1 MMPLLSKVKDI
12 FKGSASNKKKKVF
25 HNVKIE
31 SPEEYWDII
40 GELGDG
46 AYGKVYKAQHKEH
59 HTLAALKQV
68 KLEAEEDLETFM
80 IEIDILSE
88 CKHENIVQLLEAY
101 HFDGYLWMYLEYCDG
116 GAVDSIMADLD
127 RPLTEPQIAYLCQN
141 LCHALKYVHD
151 NKVIH
156 RDLKAGNVLLM
167 MDGGVKLADFGVS
180 AKNKN
185 TLDKRGTFIG
195 TPYWLAPEVI
205 LCETFIDA
213 KYDYKADIW
222 SLGISL
228 IEFAQMDP
236 PNHEVSPV
244 RVMLKIQKSDP
255 PKLDYPT
262 KYSREFNDFV
272 AKCLV
277 KDPNQRPSAED
288 LLKHPFLDKVLDA
301 KPIIDLLLEYK
312 AEVVE
317 EEVVEDLEEQRIS
330 TQSLDSEEQSVNS
343 HDDTESI
350 ASCNIVGDKISHVE
364 SEEMVV
370 SPRRNIKEVPTA
382 VSGERRLSKGPA
394 PSPPISQAS
403 TPSTPTAPSQP
414 SSTASTPSKKGPAPA
429 VPSTTTTTT
438 PAPTPTPTVTTP
450 TKVPSPISSTP
461 AGKGPAPKP
470 MAVAESPIA
479 SHPVTKVKPDTD
491 VPHVEKPKDIPDVCT
506 IKEPSITIETQ
517 KKENVMSDEKK
528 VEEGKS
534 KVSPESEN
542 LVVEKSADI
551 KPVTIETPKEKS
563 IEIVNTEIKTHDKVE
578 KMEIDKTDHVKD
590 KEGKEE
596 IKTAV
601 SVQDEPDT
609 SSISISKLP
618 VEPMDVVITSEE
630 STPAV
635 KDREE
640 TTKEE
645 PVSTSPKPQPIPSII
660 TTEETPS
667 TPVSSPVTTPPPAD
681 SRRPIAEPTETI
693 LASIVPIPAEE
704 ETSAPV
710 SLESRDEDGSSNE
723 KEDWSNSLSEAEA
736 QAVRILESVIDSA
749 VESRSRR
756 NSFEEKESAVVVTG
770 SEVSVSEDRK
780 LSITQTESKE
790 GITEVTIST
799 SPDQGHRLD
808 ASEVVISNSSILHDN
823 EEVEPVTKS
832 KYEITLEEVSEA
844 EQDTRESIPRAD
856 DTHISVVTVD
866 DQAPGTTVTVTP
878 GPVTAKT
885 KSPTSDSSDQ
895 QNVDTSSNIS
905 NMSNISMTS
914 HSTTG
919 GRSVSSGGVCAEE
932 VEEQNEG
939 RPTSLVIEGTT
950 VGATDVDDDVF
961 DHSDQHDNK
970 TPTSAKTSISQ
981 DSALESETS
990 GSTSSQQR
998 TPKTHSISSSTS
1010 TSQTSTPAHH
1020 IVQNGSI
1027 GKDNHIISDSKSD
1040 TDSISTASSE
1050 KENTKPKQ
1058 RLDNGENFEEVVLR
1072 PHHRQKD
1079 SSGAFKPADR
1089 HNKEGRTAEELETMA
1104 LRKKTRKRTRKFVID
1119 GVVVTTTTSKVIYG
1133 DDEEKG
1139 TLSSGHLARKQE
1151 LRELK
1156 ILQKMEQK
1164 QFQELAVKA
1173 NFAKQ
1178 EQEKKFDVEKQQLLR
1193 SYEVEL
1199 ESLNRQQKQ
1208 QVERAEYQQELD
1220 LKQTSKKIRAEQEK
1234 ELKAFRDSLKT
1245 ELKLLKQ
1252 EIDLLPKD
1260 KRKDN
1265 FKVRREKLDQD
1276 QNERERSF
1284 LEGLHES
1291 HETMLKRLGDSHRE
1305 KIAMLEQQFLQ
1316 QKHQLLRQRES
1327 ALWEMEEKHLHE
1339 KHQLAKRQ
1347 LKDIFFLQR
1356 HQMLLRHDKE
1366 LEQVKRVNQQKEE
1379 DLIKRQ
1385 QIEKRQLPKRIRQEM
1400 KARELMFR
1408 ESMRISISHLP
1419 DSHED
1424 EKERLKKFQEGEKR
1438 RYEAEKRRA
1447 EQKHRKQLE
1456 ELLAASDSTI
1466 KELEQLQN
1474 EKRKVLMEHETFKLK
1489 CQDED
1494 YQKELKEWKTNL
1506 KPRKQKLE
1514 EEFEKQLKEQQQFYG
1529 AYLTR
1534 SSLVGLESNSTTS
1547 LTKA

>member
-693 LASIVPIPAEE
+693 LASI
-704 ETSAPV
+704 
-710 SLESRDEDGSSNE
+710 
-723 KEDWSNSLSEAEA
+723 
-736 QAVRILESVIDSA
+736 
-749 VESRSRR
+749 
-756 NSFEEKESAVVVTG
+756 
-770 SEVSVSEDRK
+770 
-780 LSITQTESKE
+780 ESKE